1 MGELFEGQF
10 MDKIPYGFGRLI
22 YLNSDK
28 QVKCYVGFFE
38 NGYPVGKTK
47 KFCMVKS
54 TGKILLENQG
64 VAKPEADCL
73 LDDIEIIEENIISFG
88 GPKLKVK
95 KEEKDEEDKEDE
107 KADEEANMEEEEKSN
122 QQQIQ
127 EEEEEDPPLD
137 NELIEQMKSIAI
149 DDEEQ
154 EDVLEDDPNIV
165 CLTPFNFDTVS
176 KDDAKDVF
184 VCIYNSNNHNQEI
197 EKVTQA
203 IQKTALYYKTKC
215 PAPNL
220 IIACFDRGTF
230 DIPEVTSEQQE
241 KIEKAMKGQ
250 PYFIFFPMNSEKG
263 TRYNFERDFEAFR
276 MFLQQKSQAVKD
288 AMNN

>member
-88 GPKLKVK
+88 GPKAKVK
-95 KEEKDEEDKEDE
+95 KEDKDEKKEDE
-107 KADEEANMEEEEKSN
+107 KADEEVNMEEEEKSN

-176 KDDAKDVF
+176 KDDSKDVF
-184 VCIYNSNNHNQEI
+184 VCIYNSNNHN
-197 EKVTQA
+197 
-203 IQKTALYYKTKC
+203 
-215 PAPNL
+215 
-220 IIACFDRGTF
+220 
-230 DIPEVTSEQQE
+230 
-241 KIEKAMKGQ
+241 
-250 PYFIFFPMNSEKG
+250 
-263 TRYNFERDFEAFR
+263 
-276 MFLQQKSQAVKD
+276 
-288 AMNN
+288 